1 MTALWLLGAVVALG
15 VGVWVGVG
23 APGWPHKPSSER
35 RHTSHR
41 NLNPIAWGRTSN
53 RERQKVREM
62 EDRKPRIRRR

>member
-1 MTALWLLGAVVALG
+1 MSGLWLLGSVVALA
-15 VGVWVGVG
+15 VGVWIGVG
-23 APGWPHKPSSER
+23 APGWPHRPSTER

-62 EDRKPRIRRR
+62 GDRKPRIRRH

>member
-1 MTALWLLGAVVALG
+1 MTAIALVGAVLALA
-15 VGVWVGVG
+15 VGVWIGVG
-23 APGWPHKPSSER
+23 APGWPHRPSTER

-62 EDRKPRIRRR
+62 DDRKPRLRRR